1 MRTIL
6 LLMLVTMTCF
16 HGQAQANMRAPY
28 SEKYSGSGEIHSL
41 IDGLVVMKEELDFDC
56 DFPYRGSLD
65 EVQRMVREVR
75 TSATY
80 WVMAKET
87 MRTGFDFILTVER
100 PVVASINGDLAAS
113 GAPVMLKERSGKGWS
128 TPVDSRYKVS
138 FAGELRAGLNTI
150 NVRYVQPMS
159 VDERI
164 GGFYPFFM
172 TSTFASYF
180 SYDLS
185 PLREWVIDD
194 AFTMK
199 VRISFKDDTGW
210 SKALT
215 GSDYRARVYGLS
227 KEKVEYN
234 PYDYPG
240 RTRVE
245 IPISNS
251 AGNSDSGDIREF
263 QILFR
268 KDFPDTLETRI
279 DY

>member
-1 MRTIL
+1 ML
-6 LLMLVTMTCF
+6 LTLSCF
-16 HGQAQANMRAPY
+16 HGSVQANMRAPY
-28 SEKYSGSGEIHSL
+28 SEAYSGSGEIHSS
-41 IDGLVVMKEELDFDC
+41 IEGLVVMKEVLDFDC

-65 EVQRMVREVR
+65 EVRRMVREVR

-80 WVMAKET
+80 WVMAQNA
-87 MRTGFDFILTVER
+87 MPAGFDFILTVER
-100 PVVASINGDLAAS
+100 PVVASINGDLAVS
-113 GAPVMLKERSGKGWS
+113 GAPIMLKELSGKGWS
-128 TPVDSRYKVS
+128 VPVDSRYKVS
-138 FAGELRAGLNTI
+138 FSGGLRAGLNTI
-150 NVRYVQPMS
+150 NVQYVQPMG
-159 VDERI
+159 VDESFSGI
-164 GGFYPFFM
+164 YPFFM
-172 TSTFASYF
+172 TSRFASHF

-199 VRISFKDDTGW
+199 VRISFKDNTGW
-210 SKALT
+210 LKALT
-215 GSDYRARVYGLS
+215 GSDYRVRIFGWS
-227 KEKVEYN
+227 KEKAGSG

-240 RTRVE
+240 RTRLE

-251 AGNSDSGDIREF
+251 VGNSDSGDIREF